1 MDNLFDRAHDI
12 IDKAQGAVA
21 TVTAQAAW
29 TANQGLVIRNI
40 EGRVNALQ
48 AEGARVTSEI
58 GERVYAAWKA
68 RIDDP
73 RIPALCGHLDG
84 LREQHDRAVAD
95 LTAARAAVFDPHSYQ
110 PSAASYQQTSTAAP
124 PPRLMPPRP
133 ILSITPARQP
143 PAPVKGAF
151 SSPVPP
157 SPQAT
162 STSWQVMPDQS
173 RPAAAAAPA
182 APAPTPSA
190 RECPNCGHFVPGG
203 VDFCPSCGIRVI

>member
-21 TVTAQAAW
+21 TATAQAAW
-29 TANQGLVIRNI
+29 TANHGLVIRNM

-48 AEGARVTSEI
+48 TAGARVTSEI

-68 RIDDP
+68 GVDDP
-73 RIPALCGHLDG
+73 RIPALCGRLDG
-84 LREQHDRAVAD
+84 LREQHDRAAAD
-95 LTAARAAVFDPHSYQ
+95 LAAARAAVFDPHSYQ
-110 PSAASYQQTSTAAP
+110 PSAVSYQQTSTAAP
-124 PPRLMPPRP
+124 PRLMPPRP
-133 ILSITPARQP
+133 IPPITPARQP
-143 PAPVKGAF
+143 PAPAKGAF
-151 SSPVPP
+151 SAPVPP
-157 SPQAT
+157 PLQTT

-173 RPAAAAAPA
+173 RPVAEAAPVA
-182 APAPTPSA
+182 HAPTPPA